1 MWNKPQLLNAIADL
15 LFLAGAA
22 ALLAGA
28 AVWLVR
34 MPALPI
40 RQVEFA
46 SELHHLRR
54 ADVEQAVP
62 AALTGNFFSLN
73 LDSVRASLE
82 KMPWVRKVEVR
93 RIWPAR
99 LEVNVEEH
107 QAAARWEDGKT
118 PGRNEFV
125 NTYGEIFTASLAEE
139 EAGKLPML
147 HGPQGTSAELLK
159 RYADFATAFKP
170 VGHKPVQVL
179 LSPRLAWQLKL
190 DNGTVVDIGREQP
203 KAPLG
208 ARLQRFIE
216 IYPVAVGNR
225 PTPPAVVDLRYPNG
239 FAMRVAGVEGKG
251 KQHE

>member
-1 MWNKPQLLNAIADL
+1 MWNKPQLLNALADL

-46 SELHHLRR
+46 DKLQHVRR
-54 ADVEQAVP
+54 IDVEQALP

-73 LDSVRASLE
+73 LENVRGVLE
-82 KMPWVRKVEVR
+82 KLPWVRKVEVR

-99 LEVNVEEH
+99 LEVRVEEH

-118 PGRNEFV
+118 TGRSELV
-125 NTYGEIFTASLAEE
+125 NTYGEVFTATLADE
-139 EAGKLPML
+139 EAGRLPTL
-147 HGPQGTSAELLK
+147 HGPLGTSQELLK
-159 RYADFATAFKP
+159 RYADFVTAFKP
-170 VGHKPVQVL
+170 VGQKPVQVL

-203 KAPLG
+203 KAPVG
-208 ARLQRFIE
+208 TRLQRFIE
-216 IYPVAVGNR
+216 IYPAAVATR
-225 PTPPAVVDLRYPNG
+225 PVPPSVVDLRYPNG
-239 FAMRVAGVEGKG
+239 FAMRVAGAEAKG
-251 KQHE
+251 K